1 MPTLEDYLIVSE
13 YPQQTV
19 DRMVIA
25 FRGWPDAGDAAT
37 AALNYILTTL
47 GAEKFAEIDPEE
59 FFNFAQERPRSTRG
73 KDGRRHLQWPS
84 NEFFLRPGNE
94 SVSSTL
100 FYLGTEPHLRW
111 RTFAS
116 LVGDLAK
123 RCGVKSVVH
132 MGALLDAVP
141 HTRSTRFTGTSSN
154 QNIQALLDVG
164 SIRSS
169 NYQGPSGITV
179 PISESL
185 ANRGISFT
193 SLWGHVSHYLH
204 ATPNFR
210 VSLGLVSNLS
220 EMLNLPIDLARL
232 GTMADAFDQEVG
244 KVIID
249 DEQLTKYIVTLE
261 ERYDEAV
268 EQPEMPDPADLVREL
283 ERYLREERR
292 ENPGQ

>member
-1 MPTLEDYLIVSE
+1 
-13 YPQQTV
+13 
-19 DRMVIA
+19 
-25 FRGWPDAGDAAT
+25 
-37 AALNYILTTL
+37 
-47 GAEKFAEIDPEE
+47 
-59 FFNFAQERPRSTRG
+59 
-73 KDGRRHLQWPS
+73 
-84 NEFFLRPGNE
+84 
-94 SVSSTL
+94 
-100 FYLGTEPHLRW
+100 
-111 RTFAS
+111 
-116 LVGDLAK
+116 
-123 RCGVKSVVH
+123 

-268 EQPEMPDPADLVREL
+268 EQPEMPDAADLVREL